1 MSLCEMM
8 MGRPVHLAP
17 TVLRPAWTFPA
28 SASLTGAPDQRAPAN
43 ENPEARAVSSR
54 SRERAGDTAVRA
66 GLRIRPVRRADDES
80 WAALRHAL
88 WPDAAATELYLDIER
103 WWWTGDRDVQCL
115 VAEDHG
121 RLVGFI
127 ELSIRRQ
134 AEGGETHRVAWV
146 EGCYVAPDVRR
157 RGIGRALITAGESWG
172 RERGCSEL
180 GSDSATR
187 QAGGHGAHT
196 ALGFREVATIVR
208 FRKGIGTNG

>member
-17 TVLRPAWTFPA
+17 TVLMPAWAFPA
-28 SASLTGAPDQRAPAN
+28 GSSLTVVPDKRAPSS
-43 ENPEARAVSSR
+43 EDPDPRVPTRA
-54 SRERAGDTAVRA
+54 RERAGDTPVHA
-66 GLRIRPVRRADDES
+66 GVRIRPVRRADDES

-88 WPDAAATELYLDIER
+88 WPEAAATELYLDIER

-127 ELSIRRQ
+127 ELSIRVQ
-134 AEGGETHRVAWV
+134 AEGGETHRLAYV

-180 GSDSATR
+180 GSDSASR
-187 QAGGHGAHT
+187 QSGGHGAHA

-208 FRKGIGTNG
+208 FRKGIGTIG